1 MSEYTDYTQVNPE
14 MAEMEARVKELE
26 KENKR
31 LLAGRVLGGLMVV
44 GSVVAAVY
52 CGKKL
57 KDVMGVVNSA
67 VTDVSNLTYIDVQQA
82 VVDKAVERAA
92 ANAAGKA
99 VKATEGLM
107 RDYVSAAVT
116 NAVTNA
122 KGPLKQAV
130 TDKIAMEV
138 ALIDKSELVEDIEQQ
153 AKQLIV
159 DKFEGKLDGIASD
172 FSRNLENVGKIY
184 QTIAESMTQKP
195 APEKTPTLIQL

>member
-1 MSEYTDYTQVNPE
+1 MTDYTQVNPE
-14 MAEMEARVKELE
+14 QVAMEARMKELE
-26 KENKR
+26 KEHKK
-31 LLAGRVLGGLMVV
+31 LVAGRIFGVVLAI
-44 GSVVAAVY
+44 GSVAAAVY

-99 VKATEGLM
+99 VKATENLM
-107 RDYVSAAVT
+107 RDTVSAAVT
-116 NAVTNA
+116 NAVANA
-122 KGPLKQAV
+122 KGQIKSGV
-130 TDKIAMEV
+130 TEKIAMEV
-138 ALIDKSELVEDIEQQ
+138 ALIDKSELVADIEEQ

-184 QTIAESMTQKP
+184 QSIAESMTPKQ
-195 APEKTPTLIQL
+195 AVESAPTLIKL

>member
-1 MSEYTDYTQVNPE
+1 MTDYTQVNPE

-26 KENKR
+26 REHKR
-31 LLAGRVLGGLMVV
+31 VMAGRIIGAAITI

-67 VTDVSNLTYIDVQQA
+67 VTDVSSLTYIDVQQA
-82 VVDKAVERAA
+82 VVDRAVEKAA
-92 ANAAGKA
+92 QNAAGKA

-107 RDYVSAAVT
+107 HSMVEKAVT
-116 NAVTNA
+116 SAVVNA
-122 KGPLKQAV
+122 KEPLKQAV
-130 TDKIAMEV
+130 VDKIAMEV
-138 ALIDKSELVEDIEQQ
+138 ALIDKSELVSDIEEQ

-159 DKFEGKLDGIASD
+159 DKFEGKLDGIAAD

>member
-1 MSEYTDYTQVNPE
+1 MTDYTQVNPE
-14 MAEMEARVKELE
+14 IVEMNDRVRELE
-26 KENKR
+26 KENQK
-31 LLAGRVLGGLMVV
+31 LKAGRIFGVVLAI
-44 GSVVAAVY
+44 GSVAAAVY

-67 VTDVSNLTYIDVQQA
+67 ITDVSNLTYIDVQQA

-92 ANAAGKA
+92 ANAANKA

-107 RDYVSAAVT
+107 RDTVSAAVT

-122 KGPLKQAV
+122 KGQLKSAV
-130 TDKIAMEV
+130 TEKIAMEV
-138 ALIDKSELVEDIEQQ
+138 ALIDKSELVEEIEEQ

-159 DKFEGKLDGIASD
+159 DKFEGKLDGIAAD

-184 QTIAESMTQKP
+184 QSIAESMSSKP
-195 APEKTPTLIQL
+195 AAESTPTLIKL

>member
-1 MSEYTDYTQVNPE
+1 MTDYTHVNPE
-14 MAEMEARVKELE
+14 IVEMNDRVRELE
-26 KENKR
+26 KENQK
-31 LLAGRVLGGLMVV
+31 LKAGRIFGVVLAI
-44 GSVVAAVY
+44 GSVAAAVY

-67 VTDVSNLTYIDVQQA
+67 ITDVSNLTYIDVQQA

-92 ANAAGKA
+92 ANAANKA

-107 RDYVSAAVT
+107 RDTVSAAVT

-122 KGPLKQAV
+122 KGQLKSAV
-130 TDKIAMEV
+130 TEKIAMEV
-138 ALIDKSELVEDIEQQ
+138 ALIDKSELVEDIEEQ

-159 DKFEGKLDGIASD
+159 DKFEGKLDGIAAD

-184 QTIAESMTQKP
+184 QSIAESMSSKP
-195 APEKTPTLIQL
+195 AAESTPTLIKL

>member
-1 MSEYTDYTQVNPE
+1 MTDYTQVQVNPE
-14 MAEMEARVKELE
+14 IVEMNDRVRELE
-26 KENKR
+26 KENQK
-31 LLAGRVLGGLMVV
+31 LKAGRIFGVVLAI
-44 GSVVAAVY
+44 GSVAAAVY

-67 VTDVSNLTYIDVQQA
+67 ITDVSNLTYIDVQQA

-92 ANAAGKA
+92 ANAANKA

-107 RDYVSAAVT
+107 RDTVSAAVT

-122 KGPLKQAV
+122 KGQLKSAV
-130 TDKIAMEV
+130 TEKIAMEV
-138 ALIDKSELVEDIEQQ
+138 ALIDKSELVEEIEEQ

-159 DKFEGKLDGIASD
+159 DKFEGKLDGIAAD

-184 QTIAESMTQKP
+184 QSIAESMTQKP
-195 APEKTPTLIQL
+195 SVEGTPTLIKL